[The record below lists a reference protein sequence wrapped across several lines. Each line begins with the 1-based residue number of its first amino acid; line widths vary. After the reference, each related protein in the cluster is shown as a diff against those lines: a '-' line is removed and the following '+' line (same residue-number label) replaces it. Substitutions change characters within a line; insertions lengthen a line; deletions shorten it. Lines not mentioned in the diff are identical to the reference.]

1 VQDLAL
7 AVYIVCTLGLACYG
21 ANSLYLTWCYRKTRR
36 VRHQCDPYLRPTV
49 TVQLPLYNEMN
60 VAERLVRAAAGLDY
74 DADRLVVQILDDS
87 SDGTTTIVDA
97 VLADVSLPRGVRV
110 QHVRRATREGYKA
123 GALAAGMQ
131 LSPTDLY
138 AVFDADFLPP
148 ADFLERTVGHF
159 ADPAVGMVQARWG
172 HLNRRESLLTRAQA
186 LAIDAHFAV
195 EQQARFGSGLLLNF
209 NGSAGLWRGA
219 AIVDAG
225 GWSGDT
231 LTEDLDLSYR
241 AQLRGW
247 KAVYA
252 ADVEVPAEIPADI
265 NAFKNQQFRW
275 AKGSLQTA
283 RKLLPAVIASSLPR
297 RVKAQACIHLLG
309 YLVHP
314 LLVGLLLTTAVVLR
328 HLPTPGAAL
337 TITLLAATGPPL
349 LVIVS
354 QHDLHRDWLR
364 RALGVPVLVA
374 LGIGVAVVGTR
385 AFVEVIL
392 GVRSGFV
399 RTPKQGEGSRA
410 ADYRTLRGAMPLLEL
425 ALAAVAAYTVT
436 AALHAGRPTAV
447 PFLLLYLAGFGSVG
461 VISLLGSNPGGPR
474 LPW

>member
-1 VQDLAL
+1 
-7 AVYIVCTLGLACYG
+7 
-21 ANSLYLTWCYRKTRR
+21 
-36 VRHQCDPYLRPTV
+36 VRHRCDPYLRPTV

-60 VAERLVRAAAGLDY
+60 VAERVVRAAAGLEY
-74 DADRLVVQILDDS
+74 DVDRLVVQILDDS
-87 SDGTTTIVDA
+87 SDGTAAIVDA
-97 VLADVSLPRGVRV
+97 VLAGGSLPRGIRV
-110 QHVRRATREGYKA
+110 HHVRRATREGYKA
-123 GALAAGMQ
+123 GALAAGMR

-159 ADPAVGMVQARWG
+159 ADPTVGMVQTRWG

-283 RKLLPAVIASSLPR
+283 RKLLPAVYASSLPR
-297 RVKAQACIHLLG
+297 RVKAQAFIHLLG

-314 LLVGLLLTTAVVLR
+314 LLVGLLLTTAIVLR

-337 TITLLAATGPPL
+337 AIILLAAAGPPL

-354 QHDLHRDWLR
+354 QRDLHCDWLR
-364 RALGVPVLVA
+364 RALGVPALIA
-374 LGIGVAVVGTR
+374 LGIGVALVGTR
-385 AFVEVIL
+385 AFFEVIL

-399 RTPKQGEGSRA
+399 RTPKRGEGRRA
-410 ADYRTLRGAMPLLEL
+410 ADYRSHSRLHGHGRAARRKADGSAVPASLSGRIRLGGSHVGSKRPLKDE
-425 ALAAVAAYTVT
+425 ALATRT
-436 AALHAGRPTAV
+436 HRPE
-447 PFLLLYLAGFGSVG
+447 
-461 VISLLGSNPGGPR
+461 R
-474 LPW
+474 